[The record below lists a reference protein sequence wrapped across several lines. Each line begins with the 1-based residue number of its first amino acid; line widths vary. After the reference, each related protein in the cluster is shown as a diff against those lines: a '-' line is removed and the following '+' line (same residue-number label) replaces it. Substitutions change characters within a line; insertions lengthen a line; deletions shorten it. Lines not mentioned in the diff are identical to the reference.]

1 MYNRIFGTDLT
12 FLYGVTLYPYSLIL
26 INKDVEK
33 QQQIHTLKHELA
45 HCYMKQSGFHH
56 IEEYDKEMV
65 CDLIAS
71 SNNFINEIVEKV
83 EKRGLV
89 K

>member
-1 MYNRIFGTDLT
+1 MYNRIFDENIT
-12 FLYGVTLYPYSLIL
+12 FLYGVTLYPYSIIL
-26 INKDVEK
+26 INRDVNT

-45 HCYMKQSGFHH
+45 HCYIWQAGLFHV
-56 IEEYDKEMV
+56 DNFDNEMV
-65 CDLIAS
+65 CDLVAS